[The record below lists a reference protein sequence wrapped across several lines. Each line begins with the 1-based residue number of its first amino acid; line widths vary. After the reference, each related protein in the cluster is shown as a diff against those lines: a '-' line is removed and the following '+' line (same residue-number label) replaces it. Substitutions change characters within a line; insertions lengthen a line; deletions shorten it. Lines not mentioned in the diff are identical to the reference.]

1 MSGQDLAAVAGD
13 RAGSPVPLLRP
24 FTALRPLPEF
34 APEVAARPYD
44 VVSFSEAKA
53 AATGRPWS
61 FLHVSRA
68 EIDLPDGTDPHDP
81 EVYGQAAA
89 ALTAMTAAGVLIR
102 ETTPCYYVYRMTAGD
117 HVQTGVAAAGSVA
130 AYRENRI
137 RRHEHTRPDKELDRT
152 RQIEA
157 VGAHTGPVL
166 TVHAPDAELARLF
179 ATVAAGEEPIADAVT
194 DEGTRHQVWR
204 IADPAAVAAI
214 GRRFAAMPAIWIAD
228 GHHRSAAAARV
239 AAARGNADARFLL
252 VSFPTDAVR
261 ILDYNRVVRDLAGH
275 DEAAFRAA
283 VAERF
288 AVTPA
293 AAAFRPE
300 RPGVFGMRLP
310 GGWYRLEVREPPAA
324 DASPVERL
332 DVSLLSD
339 RLLAPILGITDP
351 RTDPRIDFVGGGRGL
366 AALDE
371 RVANGWAVAFA
382 LHPTRLA
389 DLIAVADAGL
399 VMPPKSTW
407 FEPKLADGLLSL
419 PLKA

>member
-1 MSGQDLAAVAGD
+1 MSQQQSGGTTAAIVGA
-13 RAGSPVPLLRP
+13 RPPLLRP
-24 FTALRPLPEF
+24 FAALRPLPEF
-34 APEVAARPYD
+34 APQVAARPYD

-53 AATGRPWS
+53 GAAGKPES

-68 EIDLPDGTDPHDP
+68 EIDLPDGTDPHAP
-81 EVYGQAAA
+81 AVYERAAA
-89 ALTAMTAAGVLIR
+89 ALAAMTTAGVLVR

-166 TVHAPDAELARLF
+166 TVHGPDAGLARLF
-179 ATVAAGEEPIADAVT
+179 AAVAKDDEPIADAVT

-204 IADPAAVAAI
+204 IADPQAI
-214 GRRFAAMPAIWIAD
+214 ADVSGRFAAMPAIWIAD

-239 AAARGNADARFLL
+239 AAARGEADARFLL
-252 VSFPTDAVR
+252 VSFPTDEVR
-261 ILDYNRVVRDLAGH
+261 ILDYNRVVRDLNGH
-275 DEAAFRAA
+275 DAAGFRAA
-283 VAERF
+283 VGERF
-288 AVTPA
+288 SVTPA
-293 AAAFRPE
+293 AGAFRPE
-300 RPGVFGMRLP
+300 RPGVFGMRLADA
-310 GGWYRLEVREPPAA
+310 WYRLEVRNPPDLAG
-324 DASPVERL
+324 SPVERL

-339 RLLAPILGITDP
+339 RLLAPILGVTDP

-366 AALDE
+366 GALDE
-371 RVANGWAVAFA
+371 RVASGWAVAFA
-382 LHPTRLA
+382 LHPTQLEE
-389 DLIAVADAGL
+389 LIAVADAGL

-419 PLKA
+419 PLVD